1 MYVSRSR
8 NSVIMFNPAV
18 KIAVTVVV
26 SAFIAV
32 PPWIGKVCG
41 IYIKYQT
48 TKAVMVNW
56 LGFTIYLDCHHSLCL
71 HTCDGD

>member
-1 MYVSRSR
+1 MH
-8 NSVIMFNPAV
+8 AQL
-18 KIAVTVVV
+18 
-26 SAFIAV
+26 